1 MLTLIR
7 NADVY
12 APERL
17 GPCDIL
23 IAGEGVVWLGA
34 TGADLPVRVD
44 GRVPLSV
51 FECEGRRLIPGLVD
65 GHAHLTGGGG
75 EAGAASRVPPPMLSH
90 YTLAGVTTVIGV
102 LGTDD
107 VTRNTA
113 DLVAAARGL
122 VAEGLSAWCHS
133 GGYHLPPVTLTGSV
147 RGDIAQV
154 DRIIGVGEVA
164 ISDHRS
170 SQPTLDE
177 MLRLA
182 AEAHVGGVMSN
193 KAGVLHMHVGDGPRG
208 LELIRRMLDVSELP
222 ARVFNPTHVNRKRA
236 LFEEALALTRR
247 GCTIDITSFPVS
259 EDEDAWPADV
269 ALERYLASGAPPDRV
284 TVSSDGGGCL
294 PTFDA
299 DGRMV
304 RMEVGSS
311 SSLMETVRLLASRGV
326 ALERVLPAFTSNVA
340 ALLRLQQKGR
350 VTAGGDADIVVLD
363 EDFRVRDVMARGAW
377 HVREGR
383 MVRRGMFEKGA

>member
-17 GPCDIL
+17 GGCDLL
-23 IAGEGVVWLGA
+23 IAGEQIVWLGA
-34 TGADLPVRVD
+34 TGVDLPIRVD
-44 GRVPLSV
+44 PRVPLDV
-51 FECEGRRLIPGLVD
+51 VDCEGRRLIPGLID

-75 EAGAASRVPPPMLSH
+75 ESGAASRVPPPPLSQ
-90 YTLAGVTTVIGV
+90 YTLAGVTTVVGV

-122 VAEGLSAWCHS
+122 VANGISAWCHS
-133 GGYHLPPVTLTGSV
+133 GGYHLPPATLTGAV

-177 MLRLA
+177 MLRVA
-182 AEAHVGGVMSN
+182 AEAHVGGMMSN

-208 LELIRRMLDVSELP
+208 LDLIRQMLEVSELP
-222 ARVFNPTHVNRKRA
+222 PRVFNPTHVNRKKA
-236 LFEEALALTRR
+236 LFEEALVLARR
-247 GCTIDITSFPVS
+247 GCTIDITAFPVS
-259 EDEDAWPADV
+259 EDDDAWAADV
-269 ALERYLASGAPPDRV
+269 ALERYLDSGAPPDRV

-311 SSLMETVRLLASRGV
+311 SSLLETLALLQARGV

-340 ALLRLQQKGR
+340 ALLRLPSKGR
-350 VTAGGDADIVVLD
+350 VAAGGDADLVVLS
-363 EDFRVRDVMARGAW
+363 EDCRALDVMARGAW
-377 HVREGR
+377 HVRGGR
-383 MVRRGMFEKGA
+383 AARRGVFEVG